1 MLLRI
6 IMIFLLAMKLLG
18 VFLRI
23 PMLIQRKWCVI
34 KPLSGDFQFHR
45 FRQLRGIECLQCA
58 VYSQVFFYFSIPHPT
73 FTKCDLC
80 YPYTFNITMRTDWLQ
95 GSVQTTLEKFESGV
109 FILETLQM
117 FSVHTKPEKFE
128 NAKITGGKN
137 LEGTLVL
144 KMFSVHT

>member
-1 MLLRI
+1 
-6 IMIFLLAMKLLG
+6 
-18 VFLRI
+18 
-23 PMLIQRKWCVI
+23 
-34 KPLSGDFQFHR
+34 
-45 FRQLRGIECLQCA
+45 
-58 VYSQVFFYFSIPHPT
+58 
-73 FTKCDLC
+73 
-80 YPYTFNITMRTDWLQ
+80 MRTDWLQ